1 MRKGGWIGFG
11 LTAFAVGGLWLLH
24 PEEGTATRRTGME
37 PLASPVPGA
46 PRVEP
51 ASSWTTWRAP
61 GLQMKHPPEWMV
73 TPAPVAPPDRNV
85 LRLPGLFVNGVKSPR
100 GRGRDPFGGSLQV
113 DLQLLVDVTTA
124 TEEIATWYVRNHRD
138 PEDEKSGLAG
148 LFRVPSGS
156 IAVDVGPF
164 EVPAGHAMRRS
175 IRFDVPAGPDA
186 FAIDKNEYFVKR
198 GRDVLVIAAF
208 APHGA
213 DSAALLDT
221 VDQVVHTLSVTGLPE
236 TGRAAIALADYL
248 SEDGR
253 DLMLVRTG
261 VTDDDLAVL
270 ETDRFHGVV
279 SLSLAETPITDGA
292 LRHVR
297 SLPLEVLALS
307 STAVTDGGLKYLD
320 GMPLRHLMLA
330 RTVVTDAGL
339 SHLADLPL
347 TVLDLRG
354 TAVSDAGV
362 AELSRAIQG
371 LHVIR

>member
-1 MRKGGWIGFG
+1 MRKAGWIGFG
-11 LTAFAVGGLWLLH
+11 LTAFAVGGLWLLL
-24 PEEGTATRRTGME
+24 PEEGAATRRTGKE
-37 PLASPVPGA
+37 PLPSHRLVANA
-46 PRVEP
+46 PADAPES
-51 ASSWTTWRAP
+51 AWTTWRSP
-61 GLQMKHPPEWMV
+61 GQGLQMKHPPEWAI
-73 TPAPVAPPDRNV
+73 TPAPAAPPDRNV
-85 LRLPGLFVNGVKSPR
+85 LRLPGFFVNGVKS
-100 GRGRDPFGGSLQV
+100 GSLQV
-113 DLQLLVDVTTA
+113 DLQLHIDVTTA
-124 TEEIATWYVRNHRD
+124 SEEIATWYVRNHRD

-156 IAVDVGPF
+156 IAVEVGPF
-164 EVPAGHAMRRS
+164 DVPAGPAVRRS

-213 DSAALLDT
+213 DSPALLDAL
-221 VDQVVHTLSVTGLPE
+221 DRVVSTLGVTGLSG
-236 TGRAAIALADYL
+236 TGRPAIALADYL

-253 DLMLVRTG
+253 DLMLIRTG

-270 ETDRFHGVV
+270 ESDRFHGVV

-292 LRHVR
+292 LQHVR
-297 SLPLEVLALS
+297 ALPLEVLALS

-330 RTVVTDAGL
+330 RTVITDAGL
-339 SHLADLPL
+339 SHLAGLPL

-354 TAVSDAGV
+354 TGVSDAGV
-362 AELSRAIQG
+362 QKLSHTIPG
-371 LHVIR
+371 LLVIR